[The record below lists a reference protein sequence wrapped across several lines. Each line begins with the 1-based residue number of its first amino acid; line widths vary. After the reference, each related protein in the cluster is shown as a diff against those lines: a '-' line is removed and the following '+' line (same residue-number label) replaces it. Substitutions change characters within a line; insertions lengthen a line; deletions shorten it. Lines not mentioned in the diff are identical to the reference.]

1 MAAAGGVSLQLDTGR
16 RTMFTF
22 SGQGTRGRTRARA
35 DAARGS
41 VRGFSLTAG
50 EGRQRLQV
58 EFAASGHEGH
68 FRLRQGRTS
77 LERAQ
82 PQRRPDE
89 TEVLSRELGRL

>member
-1 MAAAGGVSLQLDTGR
+1 MLEL
-16 RTMFTF
+16 
-22 SGQGTRGRTRARA
+22 
-35 DAARGS
+35 
-41 VRGFSLTAG
+41 LL
-50 EGRQRLQV
+50 EGRQRLEV

-89 TEVLSRELGRL
+89 TEVLSRELGRLGRDDVYEGALRAAARLEAVLPGR